1 MDTSDNSKTG
11 TETGAIFAGLGCEV
25 EVPSSQR
32 RGAKRKSSEP
42 VDSGIVMKMIKDKTK
57 EILKTQFSQSK
68 ETFTQISTNAA
79 FENGVKKDNE
89 GRSNYTEVSGAL
101 KISNDFKGDTP
112 KASNCTKRPTDDSDT
127 KSNCTDSRLIHSRD
141 EDPIQTASDTVCDQR
156 LSVEGSTNTVLG
168 DIMETGSNLQDY
180 DVDSTHT
187 SSKGLS
193 EIEKKDLNSAPS
205 GVSPSSVVDQ
215 RKKAKKVDGKL
226 TEPWEE
232 NKTKSKKSKKRKKRN
247 STYKIYTRMKCYR
260 TLRQRISKNLYF
272 CV

>member
-1 MDTSDNSKTG
+1 
-11 TETGAIFAGLGCEV
+11 
-25 EVPSSQR
+25 
-32 RGAKRKSSEP
+32 
-42 VDSGIVMKMIKDKTK
+42 
-57 EILKTQFSQSK
+57 
-68 ETFTQISTNAA
+68 
-79 FENGVKKDNE
+79 
-89 GRSNYTEVSGAL
+89 
-101 KISNDFKGDTP
+101 
-112 KASNCTKRPTDDSDT
+112 
-127 KSNCTDSRLIHSRD
+127 
-141 EDPIQTASDTVCDQR
+141 
-156 LSVEGSTNTVLG
+156 
-168 DIMETGSNLQDY
+168 METGSNLQDY

-272 CV
+272 CVWSDYWEKFRLLVFFISPFFFIEIEGIRIGQLSYYESYVSKRDSEKREKRRDDDNYILRKLFKNSGKNS